1 LDLSDKRAKSKE
13 RLISNWRVRLHEI
26 IFEADTAAGKAF
38 DVILLILILS
48 SVTAVMLESVV
59 SIEAE
64 HGTLLRILEWTFTIL
79 FTIEYLARI
88 ICIGKPFKYI
98 FSFLGIVDLLAVIPS
113 YLSLFVSGTRFLIVI
128 RTIRL
133 LRVFRIFKL
142 ARYISE
148 GNVLLHALRA
158 SRYKITVF
166 LGTVLSLVI
175 IAGTAM
181 YLVEGAENGFTSIP
195 KSIYWAIVTLTTVG
209 YGDIAP
215 NTVFGQML
223 ASLIMIM
230 GYGIIAVPTGIV
242 TVEMANLK
250 KEEKMITTQA
260 CPVCSRDGHDTDALY
275 CKYCGGQ
282 L

>member
-1 LDLSDKRAKSKE
+1 MDLSDKKAKSKE
-13 RLISNWRVRLHEI
+13 RLFASWRLVMHEI

-79 FTIEYLARI
+79 FTVEYLARI

-98 FSFLGIVDLLAVIPS
+98 FSFLGIVDLLAVIPT

-181 YLVEGAENGFTSIP
+181 YLVEGVENGFTSIP

-215 NTVFGQML
+215 QTIFGQIL

-242 TVEMANLK
+242 TVEMANLR
-250 KEEKMITTQA
+250 KEEKMLTTQS
-260 CPVCSRDGHDTDALY
+260 CPFCSRDGHDTDALY
-275 CKYCGGQ
+275 CKYCGGK

>member
-1 LDLSDKRAKSKE
+1 MDLSDKRAKSKE